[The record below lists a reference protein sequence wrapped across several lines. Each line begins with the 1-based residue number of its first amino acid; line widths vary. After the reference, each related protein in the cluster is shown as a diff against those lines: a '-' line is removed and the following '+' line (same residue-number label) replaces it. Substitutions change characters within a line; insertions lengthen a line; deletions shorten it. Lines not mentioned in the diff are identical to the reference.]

1 MITWLY
7 YGLLFNA
14 AVTSIDKL
22 LRPLSES
29 PAIAAQ
35 PRITAELMTGNH
47 P

>member
-14 AVTSIDKL
+14 AVAAIDKL

-35 PRITAELMTGNH
+35 PRITAELKTGNH